1 MFAGILAKTRRSRM
15 AGVLGGYLADLALS
29 DPKRGHPVAVFGQAA
44 AKLELV
50 TYRDSRIAG
59 VLHVGLLVGAVSL
72 LGAAVQRAARCGGPL
87 CSVVATAAAVWTSLG
102 GTSLARTGVQMSGL
116 LARDDVEAARR
127 LLPSLCGRDPAR
139 LDGPGLTRAA
149 LESVAENTSDAQVA
163 PILWAVAGGTP
174 AVLTYRAINTL
185 DSMIGHRSPR
195 YRRFGWAAARLDDAA
210 NYVAARATAGL
221 VVMCAPV
228 VGGSPSGAIRAWR
241 EDAARHP
248 SPNAGVV
255 EAAFAGALGV
265 RLGGPTQ
272 YQHELQIRA
281 TLGSGLQPTVD
292 DLRRAVVLS
301 RAVQAAAAMFAWLY
315 GASRVRAA
323 ALSVRVGR
331 GNRNFR
337 AACAGWRSSAH
348 TERCYCRR
356 PYRSA
361 SLSST
366 VFGASGAG
374 V

>member
-1 MFAGILAKTRRSRM
+1 MFAGILTKTRRSRM
-15 AGVLGGYLADLALS
+15 AAVLGGYLADLALS
-29 DPKRGHPVAVFGQAA
+29 DPKRSHPVAVFGQAA

-87 CSVVATAAAVWTSLG
+87 CSIAVTATAVWISLG
-102 GTSLARTGVQMSGL
+102 GTSLARIGMRMSEL
-116 LARDDVEAARR
+116 LDRDDTEAARA

-163 PILWAVAGGTP
+163 PMLWAVAGGTP

-210 NYVAARATAGL
+210 NYVAARATAAL
-221 VVMCAPV
+221 VVMCAPI
-228 VGGSPSGAIRAWR
+228 VGGSPSGAVRAWR
-241 EDAARHP
+241 QDAARHP

-255 EAAFAGALGV
+255 EAAFAGALDV

-272 YQHELQIRA
+272 YQHELQIRP
-281 TLGSGLQPTVD
+281 TLGNGAQPTVD

-301 RAVQAAAAMFAWLY
+301 RAVQAAAALFAGLL
-315 GASRVRAA
+315 GRPRRLVTRLSGSRQDV
-323 ALSVRVGR
+323 
-331 GNRNFR
+331 
-337 AACAGWRSSAH
+337 CPPSSDKMI
-348 TERCYCRR
+348 
-356 PYRSA
+356 
-361 SLSST
+361 
-366 VFGASGAG
+366 
-374 V
+374 